1 MDDFGSGYS
10 SLNMLK
16 EAPVD
21 EIKLDMRFLSAAD
34 PYGRAEEILHMII
47 TMGNHMK
54 LSIIAEG
61 VETADQVELLK
72 EMECDNI
79 QGFYYSR
86 PLPKAEFVKKSEEN

>member
-47 TMGNHMK
+47 TMGKSYEAFHHCGRCGDRT
-54 LSIIAEG
+54 AEG
-61 VETADQVELLK
+61 NASGVRL
-72 EMECDNI
+72 
-79 QGFYYSR
+79 
-86 PLPKAEFVKKSEEN
+86 

>member
-1 MDDFGSGYS
+1 MTVFTS
-10 SLNMLK
+10 SLNELPFSTLK
-16 EAPVD
+16 IDKKLIDYIEQPKGKKVVQQVISLAHG
-21 EIKLDMRFLSAAD
+21 LDM
-34 PYGRAEEILHMII
+34 
-47 TMGNHMK
+47 K
-54 LSIIAEG
+54 VVAEG

>member
-1 MDDFGSGYS
+1 M
-10 SLNMLK
+10 
-16 EAPVD
+16 VVQQV
-21 EIKLDMRFLSAAD
+21 IILSH
-34 PYGRAEEILHMII
+34 GL
-47 TMGNHMK
+47 GMK
-54 LSIIAEG
+54 VVAEG

>member
-34 PYGRAEEILHMII
+34 PYGRAE
-47 TMGNHMK
+47 GNA
-54 LSIIAEG
+54 SG
-61 VETADQVELLK
+61 VRL
-72 EMECDNI
+72 
-79 QGFYYSR
+79 
-86 PLPKAEFVKKSEEN
+86 